1 MTAEQY
7 IAEIEKCFGDDD
19 YIGVMRAWNDICVST
34 RGNPGIMFPVLRKVN
49 ETCGF
54 AVLGVLEAMN
64 DREGVSKHNPD
75 SLALLKTWLDTDGGN
90 ENR

>member
-19 YIGVMRAWNDICVST
+19 YIGVMRAWNGVCVST
-34 RGNPGIMFPVLRKVN
+34 RGNPGIMFPVLREVN
-49 ETCGF
+49 ETCGA
-54 AVLGVLEAMN
+54 AVIGVLEALQGH
-64 DREGVSKHNPD
+64 EGVSKHNPD